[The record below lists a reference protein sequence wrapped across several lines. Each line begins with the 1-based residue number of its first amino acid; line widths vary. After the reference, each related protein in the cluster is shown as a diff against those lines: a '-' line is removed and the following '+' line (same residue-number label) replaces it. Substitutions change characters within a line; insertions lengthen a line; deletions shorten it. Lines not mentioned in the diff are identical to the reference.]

1 MVRSYAVQ
9 IERLVGHCFSA
20 AAGLTLLHGPI
31 PSARDCLL
39 DAHSRLLATHL
50 HGIGGTLR
58 AVTTFLKANLSEAPG
73 IVLSQRAAIEEVND
87 AVALWLLEWLKPRPE
102 LALRLAVATAR
113 LLEDGPMLL
122 PQARRLRPLG
132 RGFERLFKERWRRRF
147 ALLPDHREH
156 LLVPRKHL
164 MVLMQEP
171 DQGLARVEED
181 LGRPLSGGDRRWL
194 EAERQVA
201 MLRFVRRSKTDGGHI
216 RWYLKK
222 DSHQRVVLA
231 SYGTRGHRVVP
242 DKQGRTIVDPPPTPD
257 ELVLRADDTGVRLLD
272 GGSII
277 AQSRYGAEEDELLS
291 FLEVVECVGDLHP
304 PVDRMGE
311 RDDREVSLIRAI
323 VRAATSNTGKTLRL
337 LYVPSAI
344 EHELGGSPLIGLD
357 FLRDRMEREGTRVRI
372 LTLPCHE
379 FHRRRHEL
387 LGADAVGIGV
397 YIHNV
402 AEVAELVALLRESG
416 YRGRIVLG
424 GPQLRD
430 IDQVWSAVKGW
441 DALIRGEAEDV
452 LPEVLEI
459 LDDVDGLLDRV
470 HSLRGVAIRNGRSLI
485 LCDTATRNRA
495 GSIRCPLPFQ
505 WMRGKAKRMLQMN
518 FTRGCP
524 YLCTFC
530 PNHQGQ
536 LYRAGPIDEL
546 WRYTVLAA
554 ADDLELPAAVEHEVL
569 RRIEQH
575 VGLDSV
581 SLPMALHLLLRTPCD
596 ATALRRICEPLA
608 GPPDAFELSS
618 PRLVPGPLTP
628 WQIKQYWLHAKAA
641 VLATVPAPDKPP
653 FVLMTSEDNTL
664 VNRATIREYLRL
676 RKRHGLDRYVVF
688 NPGQN
693 TVWDLTDGAGN
704 ADETYIA
711 ELVDGNPFA
720 VALGVDGPSN
730 PVIRQNRKPRYGVQ
744 EVLAVNRALAK
755 HGVRVANN
763 YIMLTPETDLL
774 EAVEAFA
781 LFLLLPI
788 SWRDYGQ
795 SINLRVIKEPG
806 TLAHDE
812 GLLFA
817 PNDEGY
823 DEPLR
828 FREVRDLLSRWGLS
842 SRVSTADIRPLL
854 WRMLREDRVVA
865 ARLPHVVQRWRRDY
879 DADPELAALGELLH
893 RQARMGVPLVD
904 TFSAVSEQLRASFPG
919 ECHRRVNL
927 QEAPCS
933 AAMI

>member
-1 MVRSYAVQ
+1 
-9 IERLVGHCFSA
+9 LA
-20 AAGLTLLHGPI
+20 A
-31 PSARDCLL
+31 
-39 DAHSRLLATHL
+39 HL

-58 AVTTFLKANLSEAPG
+58 VVTTFLKANLSKAPG
-73 IVLSQRAAIEEVND
+73 TVLSQRAGIEEVND

-113 LLEDGPMLL
+113 LLEDGPVLH

-132 RGFERLFKERWRRRF
+132 RGFERLFRERWRRRF

-156 LLVPRKHL
+156 LLVLRKHL

-181 LGRPLSGGDRRWL
+181 LGHPLPRGDRHWL
-194 EAERQVA
+194 EAERKVA
-201 MLRFVRRSKTDGGHI
+201 MLRFVRHSKTEGGHI
-216 RWYLKK
+216 RWYLRR

-231 SYGTRGHRVVP
+231 SYGMRGHRVVP
-242 DKQGRTIVDPPPTPD
+242 DKQKRILVDPPPTPA
-257 ELVLRADDTGVRLLD
+257 ELVLRADDTSVWLLD
-272 GGSII
+272 GGSLI

-291 FLEVVECVGDLHP
+291 FLEVVERVCDLHP

-311 RDDREVSLIRAI
+311 RGGREVSLTRAM
-323 VRAATSNTGKTLRL
+323 VRAASSNTGKTLRL
-337 LYVPSAI
+337 LYIPSTI

-357 FLRDRMEREGTRVRI
+357 FLRDRMEQEGTRVQV
-372 LTLPCHE
+372 LTLPRHE

-430 IDQVWSAVKGW
+430 IDQVRSAVKGW

-459 LDDVDGLLDRV
+459 LDDVDGLLERV
-470 HSLRGVAIRNGRSLI
+470 HGLRGVAIRNGRSLI

-554 ADDLELPAAVEHEVL
+554 ADDLELPAAVEQEVL

-575 VGLDSV
+575 IGLDCV

-596 ATALRRICEPLA
+596 AAALRRICGPLV

-618 PRLVPGPLTP
+618 PRLTPGPLTP

-641 VLATVPAPDKPP
+641 VLATLPTPDKPP

-664 VNRATIREYLRL
+664 VNRATVRGYLRL

-711 ELVDGNPFA
+711 ELVDSNPFA

-730 PVIRQNRKPRYGVQ
+730 PVIRQNRKPRYSVQ

-788 SWRDYGQ
+788 PWRDYGR

-806 TLAHDE
+806 TLVHDE

-817 PNDEGY
+817 PDDKGY

-828 FREVRDLLSRWGLS
+828 FREVQDLLNRWALS

-865 ARLPHVVQRWRRDY
+865 ARLPLVVERWRRDY
-879 DADPELAALGELLH
+879 DADPELVALGELLH
-893 RQARMGVPLVD
+893 RQARPGVPLVE
-904 TFSAVSEQLRASFPG
+904 TFSAVVEQLRASFPG
-919 ECHRRVNL
+919 GWQRRVSL

-933 AAMI
+933 AATI